1 METSFQG
8 RTFVLP
14 FTSQKDLGLVLMRLY
29 QYDPLVFKHSENTA
43 TLALQFWELFL
54 SRNEYR
60 EKLGLKED
68 HSSRSFKQRLYFN
81 ALFHDVGKMF
91 IPKAILQK
99 AGPLTERE
107 REIMQQ
113 HADLG
118 FEFIVQEVSPR
129 RRGYFRAIKYH
140 HTWWSELKN
149 LTDFSFEEKFLISFI
164 SIADAIE
171 AISAVRPYN
180 PKVVPVREA
189 ISLMDEDRG
198 RYNPDILDVLKD
210 EVENVQQF
218 IDMMHKDER
227 SLLST

>member
-14 FTSQKDLGLVLMRLY
+14 FASQKGAGLVLMQLY

-54 SRNEYR
+54 ARSEYR
-60 EKLGLKED
+60 EKPGLKED
-68 HSSRSFKQRLYFN
+68 LNSHSFKQRLYWN
-81 ALFHDVGKMF
+81 ALLHDVGQLF

-99 AGPLTERE
+99 AGSLTERE

-118 FEFIVQEVSPR
+118 FEFIVQKVFPGR
-129 RRGYFRAIKYH
+129 TRYFIAIKYH
-140 HTWWSELKN
+140 HIWWSKLKN
-149 LTDFSFEEKFLISFI
+149 LTDFSFEENFLISFI
-164 SIADAIE
+164 SIVDAIE

-180 PKVVPVREA
+180 PKAVSVREA
-189 ISLMDEDRG
+189 ISLMEEDHG
-198 RYNPDILDVLKD
+198 RYDPEILNVLKAELD
-210 EVENVQQF
+210 NVQQF
-218 IDMMHKDER
+218 IDMIHKDEK
-227 SLLST
+227 SL